1 MTLNLDRT
9 ASDKAADL
17 LASFVLEDGR
27 RWGAAASDFQWATAR
42 WALDPSAPMARWDSR
57 PRGGS
62 KTTDAAALCAV
73 LMVAVLPPG
82 SSLACFAVDKDQA
95 RLLGDAL
102 RGFVA
107 RTAPLRG
114 ELGVD
119 AYAATTRNG
128 SRLEILSADAASAWG
143 RKDSFV
149 VADEVTAW
157 PATTNARELWEA
169 LYSSLGKVPGA
180 KLLAICTSGDPAA
193 WTAGIYRSALKSPAW
208 TVAETP
214 GPLEWASP
222 SFLAEQRSM
231 LPESSYRR
239 LHLNQWCAPDD
250 VLASRDD
257 LLACATLEGDLPPQS
272 GCQYRMGVDAGWTND
287 RYVVTI
293 AHGEPVRDERG
304 RLVGQRVVVDRQKAW
319 AGTKKRPV
327 DFETTENYIVEMARL
342 YRPCKV
348 ICDPAQLVNSMQR
361 LRRAGVH
368 VEPYIFTQPSVGKL
382 ALSLM
387 LAIRNR
393 VLAIPNDPALLDELA
408 NIRLHEGTTPG
419 TYRMDPNSAKGHDDR
434 AVSLALCVHAIVD
447 QADQGAGFLEYMRRT
462 VAERDDP
469 VAAMSASQ
477 RAIARTQRAIERAE
491 QMAAKRHPRCPG
503 HSFIPETRLCRYC
516 GEAAPGA
523 VA

>member
-1 MTLNLDRT
+1 MTPKR
-9 ASDKAADL
+9 ASADPALDL

-42 WALDPSAPMARWDSR
+42 WALDPSAPPYRWDSR

-82 SSLACFAVDKDQA
+82 SSLVCFAVDRDQA
-95 RLLGDAL
+95 RLLGTAL
-102 RGFVA
+102 RGFTA
-107 RTAPLRG
+107 RTPALRG
-114 ELGVD
+114 VLDVD
-119 AYAATTRNG
+119 AYAATTPSG

-143 RKDSFV
+143 RKDAFV

-157 PATTNARELWEA
+157 PATANARELWEA
-169 LYSSLGKVPGA
+169 IFSSTGKVAGA

-214 GPLEWASP
+214 GPLSWVSP
-222 SFLAEQRSM
+222 SFLAEQRLM

-239 LHLNQWCAPDD
+239 LHLNQWCAPSD

-304 RLVGQRVVVDRQKAW
+304 RLVGQRVIVDRQKAW

-327 DFETTENYIVEMARL
+327 DFEECENHIVELARL

-348 ICDPAQLVNSMQR
+348 ICDPAQMVNSMQR

-419 TYRMDPNSAKGHDDR
+419 TFRMDPNSAKGHDDR

-462 VAERDDP
+462 VADRDDP
-469 VAAMSASQ
+469 VAAMSAGE
-477 RAIARTQRAIERAE
+477 RAIERTQRAIERAE
-491 QMAAKRHPRCPG
+491 QMAAKRQRPRCE
-503 HSFIPETRLCRYC
+503 HLYIPETRRCRYC
-516 GEAAPGA
+516 DEPAPEHAA
-523 VA
+523 